1 MTTVQHRPSAIARLL
16 VAVAMTVA
24 ILLTSGVVGATPAS
38 AWTRL
43 EPSGRPGKVALS
55 PPMAID
61 SYDGYVM
68 YLNWRTA
75 KGPLVYRSPANRRA
89 QNVAGIYTL
98 QEWTPSFGWT
108 NITRQVTNVHRIRRG
123 HSWVR
128 LPALDLAPNTQRGYF
143 RVAFTIAWSTAA
155 TGKGLG
161 YVSILPN
168 RATDHQCI
176 TRYRPCQAGVGWMRT
191 GRLFSHG
198 GGW

>member
-1 MTTVQHRPSAIARLL
+1 MTSIQHRPSAISRAL
-16 VAVAMTVA
+16 VALVMTVA
-24 ILLTSGVVGATPAS
+24 IAITSGVVGATPAS

-43 EPSGRPGKVALS
+43 EAVGRPGRVALL

-89 QNVAGIYTL
+89 QNVVGIYTL

-108 NITRQVTNVHRIRRG
+108 NTTRQVTNAWRIPRG
-123 HSWVR
+123 RNAVR
-128 LPALDLAPNTQRGYF
+128 LPALDLAPQTQRGYF
-143 RVAFTIAWSTAA
+143 RVAFTISWTTAA
-155 TGKGLG
+155 TGNRLG
-161 YVSILPN
+161 YDILLPN
-168 RATDHQCI
+168 RATDHECI
-176 TRYRPCQAGVGWMRT
+176 TRYRPCQTGEGWIRT
-191 GRLFSHG
+191 GRLHTHG